1 MSSQHQ
7 IPGLKTLRENLNK
20 LPDALQKKILR
31 KAFYKSSR
39 VPISAVREQID
50 ANFKIRTGALRKR
63 IGARVIYRRATKQMV
78 MIIGPLITKGGTKE
92 ERDAKREKMGIQRD
106 PYYSRFLEFDT
117 KHMQGRH
124 YYQKAFYQS
133 KAAWVERFRDEVAV
147 VLETEVRK
155 MFGFTRKSR

>member
-1 MSSQHQ
+1 MNNYQ
-7 IPGLKTLRENLNK
+7 IPGLSTLRDNLNK

-39 VPISAVREQID
+39 VPIAAVREKID
-50 ANFKIRTGALRKR
+50 EYFKIRSGALRKR

-78 MIIGPLITKGGTKE
+78 MIVGPIIIKGGTKE
-92 ERDAKREKMGIQRD
+92 ERDAKREKMGFQRD

-124 YYQKAFYQS
+124 YYQKAFYAS

-155 MFGFTRKSR
+155 MFTFTRKSR